1 VTAAGNATPTGAD
14 DGTPA
19 AALTSASV
27 RVAKGNPT
35 AEEVAALA
43 VLLTARIRLA
53 NEARENGTRDQ
64 GRGSATA
71 PVRALRHRGPAP
83 FTPPGAWAS

>member
-1 VTAAGNATPTGAD
+1 MTAPGNE
-14 DGTPA
+14 TPA
-19 AALTSASV
+19 AGLTSAAVHVS
-27 RVAKGNPT
+27 KGNPT

-53 NEARENGTRDQ
+53 NEALANEAREQART
-64 GRGSATA
+64 SCVA
-71 PVRALRHRGPAP
+71 PLRALRHRGPVP

>member
-1 VTAAGNATPTGAD
+1 MTAAGNE
-14 DGTPA
+14 TPA

-27 RVAKGNPT
+27 RVSKGNPT

-43 VLLTARIRLA
+43 VLLTARLRSA
-53 NEARENGTRDQ
+53 NGAREHEAGENGVREQERTSSVVR
-64 GRGSATA
+64 
-71 PVRALRHRGPAP
+71 VRALRHRGPAP